1 MKYRVKRQLNHKENV
16 MPESKA
22 MIDNGYEV
30 LKDTTEADAMARAKQ
45 RMGAIVNNTQG
56 DIYRF
61 ANNRGRSA
69 INNPAFDCPEQESFS
84 D

>member
-1 MKYRVKRQLNHKENV
+1 

-69 INNPAFDCPEQESFS
+69 IGNPAFDCPEQESFS